1 MIILDTHA
9 WIWWVTESSNLSKKA
24 ARVIHEADSVG
35 IVGMSCWEV
44 AMLVA
49 KRRIGLK
56 MDVETWIELALRRPR
71 VRFLSSTPKVMV
83 DAVNLPDRAPNDPVD
98 RLIIAECRHHGV
110 PLVTKDDHIRSSRLV
125 EVIW

>member
-1 MIILDTHA
+1 MIILDTHV
-9 WIWWVTESSNLSKKA
+9 WIWWVTESAHLSKKA
-24 ARVIHEADSVG
+24 ARAIQEADTVG

-110 PLVTKDDHIRSSRLV
+110 ALVTKDDRIRSSQLV
-125 EVIW
+125 EVVW